1 MGVGRNYRHVHQTQ
15 PEKQIT
21 KSNTIQTTHMKLKS
35 TLMTLSMVA
44 LASSSAW
51 GQAEDLPV
59 SRTAGILDI
68 SLPAGKTTLLSLP
81 LVEII
86 ASGTVSAV
94 SGSNLTLIS
103 TPAGLPTV
111 FTGPSTVTHAIKI
124 TSRDDQRGTGGSA
137 PSGSSTNAYGLTAHI
152 TGQTGQVVTAV
163 LSTAPNVGDE
173 YVIYK
178 LETLASVFGT
188 TNQVGLLGSGTAANA
203 DTIGILQGGVFVKY
217 FYKNTTPGGG
227 QGWRLSGDGSTNR
240 ANVIIPANSGIFLE
254 RKVGTDRSLRVTGDT
269 LPGNER
275 LALTGTGFRVVNNP
289 FVVPTT
295 LGASFLSSF
304 VTGAG
309 TASGADYVYVE
320 NNGVITAYYYKNT
333 VPGGGIGWRAVVGNG
348 VSNSIALNPGKA
360 ILYEER
366 VASFGI
372 TLPEPFAE

>member
-1 MGVGRNYRHVHQTQ
+1 
-15 PEKQIT
+15 
-21 KSNTIQTTHMKLKS
+21 MKLKS

-81 LVEII
+81 LVEIV

-94 SGSNLTLIS
+94 SGSDLTLNS
-103 TPAGLPTV
+103 TPAVLPTV

-124 TSRDDQRGTGGSA
+124 TSRDDQRGTGGPA
-137 PSGSSTNAYGLTAHI
+137 PTGSSTNAYGLTVHI
-152 TGQTGQVVTAV
+152 TGQTGQVVTAA

-203 DTIGILQGGVFVKY
+203 DTIGILQGGVFLKY

-240 ANVIIPANSGIFLE
+240 ANVVIPANSGIFLE
-254 RKVGTDRSLRVTGDT
+254 RKAGTDRSLRVTGDA

-275 LALTGTGFRVVNNP
+275 LTLAATGYRVVNNP
-289 FVVPTT
+289 FVAPTT
-295 LGASFLSSF
+295 LAGSFLSSF

-309 TASGADYVYVE
+309 TAADADHVYLE
-320 NNGVITAYYYKNT
+320 ANGVFTAYYYKNT
-333 VPGGGIGWRAVVGNG
+333 LPGGGIGWRTVTGNTASNAV
-348 VSNSIALNPGKA
+348 ALNPGKA
-360 ILYEER
+360 ILFEER
-366 VASFGI
+366 RGTLGF

>member
-1 MGVGRNYRHVHQTQ
+1 
-15 PEKQIT
+15 
-21 KSNTIQTTHMKLKS
+21 
-35 TLMTLSMVA
+35 
-44 LASSSAW
+44 
-51 GQAEDLPV
+51 
-59 SRTAGILDI
+59 
-68 SLPAGKTTLLSLP
+68 
-81 LVEII
+81 
-86 ASGTVSAV
+86 
-94 SGSNLTLIS
+94 
-103 TPAGLPTV
+103 
-111 FTGPSTVTHAIKI
+111 
-124 TSRDDQRGTGGSA
+124 
-137 PSGSSTNAYGLTAHI
+137 
-152 TGQTGQVVTAV
+152 VVTAA
-163 LSTAPNVGDE
+163 LATAPNVGDE

-188 TNQVGLLGSGTAANA
+188 TNQVGLLASGTAANA

-240 ANVIIPANSGIFLE
+240 ANVVIPANSGIFLE
-254 RKVGTDRSLRVTGDT
+254 RKAGTDRSLRVTGDT

-309 TASGADYVYVE
+309 TASGADHIYVE
-320 NNGVITAYYYKNT
+320 DNGVITAYYYKNT

-366 VASFGI
+366 VASFGF